1 MNSQLEE
8 LSVPSNDCIMNSIT
22 GTNQCLRTEK
32 WQELASLDCSNKT
45 MILSSSIRPLEGC
58 GLSEFLGIKFICCP
72 LKGNKKIINKRGER
86 LILIGVFLDVYAKND
101 YETSLDEQDDNKLN
115 EDDPI
120 QELLIVPETSTTE
133 SHRKII
139 AMSLGSSK
147 AEKNKF
153 NIIIFSVCF
162 LFLR

>member
-1 MNSQLEE
+1 
-8 LSVPSNDCIMNSIT
+8 V
-22 GTNQCLRTEK
+22 
-32 WQELASLDCSNKT
+32 
-45 MILSSSIRPLEGC
+45 
-58 GLSEFLGIKFICCP
+58 F
-72 LKGNKKIINKRGER
+72 
-86 LILIGVFLDVYAKND
+86 FLDVYAKND
-101 YETSLDEQDDNKLN
+101 YETSLDEQDNNKLD

-153 NIIIFSVCF
+153 NFIIFSVCF